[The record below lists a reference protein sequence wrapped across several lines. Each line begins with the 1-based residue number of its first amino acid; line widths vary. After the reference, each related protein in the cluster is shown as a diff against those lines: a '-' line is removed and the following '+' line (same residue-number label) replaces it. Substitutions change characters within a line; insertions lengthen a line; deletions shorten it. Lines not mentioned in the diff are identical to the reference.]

1 LYSIACAIMWVFEM
15 GIHIIAEFWGVDSDK
30 ISRVEHLRAVLD
42 RVIAK
47 SGLHVVSSSF
57 HQFEPFGVSAVYL
70 LRESHIS
77 VHTWPEYSYIALDIF
92 TCGADK
98 AALTAYQL
106 LLDEFK
112 PTSVEKRIIRRVD
125 LGEIRSH
132 NLTRVS
138 ALE

>member
-1 LYSIACAIMWVFEM
+1 MWVFEM
-15 GIHIIAEFWGVDSDK
+15 GIHIIAELWGVDSDK
-30 ISRVEHLRAVLD
+30 ISRVELLRAVVD

-47 SGLHVVSSSF
+47 SGVHVVSSSF

>member
-1 LYSIACAIMWVFEM
+1 M

-30 ISRVEHLRAVLD
+30 ISRVERLRAVLD

-77 VHTWPEYSYIALDIF
+77 IHTWPEYSYIALDIF
-92 TCGADK
+92 TCGADEP
-98 AALTAYQL
+98 ALTAYQL
-106 LLDEFK
+106 LLEEFK
-112 PTSVEKRIIRRVD
+112 PTSVDKRIIRRVE
-125 LGEIRSH
+125 LEEIRSQ
-132 NLTRVS
+132 NLTGIS
-138 ALE
+138 ILK